1 MSNAFETASKLAG
14 RRPRLV
20 SWLARA
26 TLGLVLLAFGAMQSF
41 FTINAGER
49 GIVLRFGALHR
60 VAEPGLGFLIPGVD
74 QVVRISTQTQS
85 AFYTNI
91 DTYSQDQQ
99 SASIDVSVIYHVPP
113 EDVAALYREYG
124 SLEAAVERQLDRRL
138 PRAMKEVFGTYTA
151 STSIK
156 ERARLGRDV
165 ETAVQSAIEPPL
177 VVDSV
182 QMERISFSNAYEQ
195 SVEERM
201 LAEVEVLKVNQ
212 NANREKVQAEI
223 AVTRARAEAEA
234 SLARAEADAKA
245 IRLKGEAEA
254 AAIEARA
261 KALASNPLMVD
272 LIAAERWN
280 GELPQTMLPDG
291 SLPFVPVQ

>member
-1 MSNAFETASKLAG
+1 MEPPKLPQFSPKHL
-14 RRPRLV
+14 PRLTPRRLIGL
-20 SWLARA
+20 LA
-26 TLGLVLLAFGAMQSF
+26 LVLVVFVALNSF
-41 FTINAGER
+41 FTVDAGER
-49 GIVLRFGALHR
+49 GIVLRFGAMNR
-60 VAEPGLGFLIPGVD
+60 VADPGLGFLIPGVD
-74 QVVRISTQTQS
+74 KVVRISVQSRS
-85 AFYTNI
+85 AFYSNI

-113 EDVAALYREYG
+113 GSVGDLYKEYG
-124 SLEAAVERQLDRRL
+124 SLDAAVERQLDRRL

-151 STSIK
+151 TTSIK
-156 ERARLGRDV
+156 ERARLGGDV
-165 ETAVQSAIEPPL
+165 QIAVQKAIMPPL

-195 SVEERM
+195 SVEDRM

-223 AVTRARAEAEA
+223 AMTRARAEADA

-245 IRLKGEAEA
+245 ILLRGEAEA
-254 AAIEARA
+254 GAIRARA
-261 KALASNPLMVD
+261 EALAANPLMVD

-280 GELPQTMLPDG
+280 GALPQTMVPG
-291 SLPFVPVQ
+291 SALPFLTIK

>member
-1 MSNAFETASKLAG
+1 MES
-14 RRPRLV
+14 PRLPQL
-20 SWLARA
+20 STDFLPRP
-26 TLGLVLLAFGAMQSF
+26 TPRRLLGLLGLFLIVFIGLNSY
-41 FTINAGER
+41 FTVDAGER
-49 GIVLRFGALHR
+49 GVVLRFGAMNR
-60 VAEPGLGFLIPGVD
+60 VADPGLGFLIPGVD
-74 QVVRISTQTQS
+74 KLVRISTQSRS

-113 EDVAALYREYG
+113 GSVGDLYKEYG

-138 PRAMKEVFGTYTA
+138 PRATKEVFGTFTA
-151 STSIK
+151 TTSIA

-165 ETAVQSAIEPPL
+165 QIAVQNAIVPPL

-182 QMERISFSNAYEQ
+182 QMERISFSSAYEQ
-195 SVEERM
+195 SVEDRM

-223 AVTRARAEAEA
+223 ALTRARAEAQA
-234 SLARAEADAKA
+234 SLTRAEADAKS
-245 IRLKGEAEA
+245 ILLRGEAEA
-254 AAIEARA
+254 GAIRARA
-261 KALASNPLMVD
+261 QALADNPLMVD

-280 GELPQTMLPDG
+280 GSLPQTMVPA
-291 SLPFVPVQ
+291 SALPFLTIK